1 MIPRRIHVII
11 KSVVVLISKF
21 RIIVEF
27 VFKKSSENNKKNPPL
42 SRVPN
47 MCLLRTHLAHA
58 GARIRIKH
66 RWKSRK
72 GVERRSKERWR
83 KRENNRVRLP
93 RAADSLRGQWPWPE
107 AEGPGEGSVAPWQF
121 SDDIHAAVLLV
132 GEPRGCAGWV
142 GRSWPP
148 LWWGFAV

>member
-1 MIPRRIHVII
+1 MNYNS
-11 KSVVVLISKF
+11 KSVIVLISKF

-27 VFKKSSENNKKNPPL
+27 VFIKNQIKITKCKSTPIHAF
-42 SRVPN
+42 VPN

-66 RWKSRK
+66 RRKSRK

-83 KRENNRVRLP
+83 KRENNRVRFP

-121 SDDIHAAVLLV
+121 SDDIHAAVPLV
-132 GEPRGCAGWV
+132 GESRGCAGWV
-142 GRSWPP
+142 GRSWLP